1 MPIKA
6 CSCARACLAGLA
18 SMVLACCSSGPMNV
32 EETYYL
38 KVTNGQDNGYIRIN
52 VSAGTHLSEAR
63 YNSGWY
69 LAEAVDALF
78 GNISEDPDGATGAA
92 RDAMRERLIEALKA
106 GQEAY
111 LRLALDENT
120 TDKQLTAALH
130 RWKRVRF
137 APGFDSPSIR
147 DSILVEYNAAQDIET
162 VRAGKKLVFFL
173 SANPD
178 QIIQSISKFANDA
191 ETKAAIQRFSEVIIQ
206 RAMAEVDERKARAEV
221 TAQLDQVLA
230 ARITS
235 VADKLE
241 NTASPPARDTAVGEL
256 ESLRALANSLQ
267 NTEGAP

>member
-1 MPIKA
+1 
-6 CSCARACLAGLA
+6 
-18 SMVLACCSSGPMNV
+18 MNV